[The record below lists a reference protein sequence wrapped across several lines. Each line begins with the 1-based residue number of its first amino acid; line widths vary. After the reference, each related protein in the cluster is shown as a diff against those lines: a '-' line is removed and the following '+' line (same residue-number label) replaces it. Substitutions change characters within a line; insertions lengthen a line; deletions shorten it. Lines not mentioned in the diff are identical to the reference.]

1 MQNNLRKNVFFYVV
15 FSGIIKHKI
24 ITIVGEE
31 NMKHVLFL
39 FLLLPMSAFAVTQ
52 VPSNAYMEKFVSE
65 QIDVVEQELATKVD
79 TSATANQELNG
90 TYVITNPQGLI
101 VPTQEM
107 PAVVL
112 P

>member
-1 MQNNLRKNVFFYVV
+1 
-15 FSGIIKHKI
+15 
-24 ITIVGEE
+24 
-31 NMKHVLFL
+31 MKHVLFS
-39 FLLLPMSAFAVTQ
+39 FLLLPMSAFAGAQ
-52 VPSNAYMEKFVSE
+52 VPSNAHMEKFVVE
-65 QIDVVEQELATKVD
+65 QIEIVEQELAKKVD
-79 TSATANQELNG
+79 ASATANQELNG